1 MQSEESISG
10 DDDDDEADGVIF
22 FSLVIANDVFQ
33 NETLNGEGGWGWE
46 EKSCASQR
54 LVNLEMQ
61 VRIQRKLLNF

>member
-10 DDDDDEADGVIF
+10 DDDDDEADGVSF

-46 EKSCASQR
+46 EKSCA
-54 LVNLEMQ
+54 
-61 VRIQRKLLNF
+61 